1 MALFPGFDLNY
12 PSGVQQLWRS
22 VGCSVAF
29 LLYDLIPHKFPQ
41 WFVSSCG
48 PMYGPWLTNALQAAD
63 LVFCI
68 SDCTRRDLFQFAE
81 EKGLVAPPAVVVRLG
96 DGELSE
102 VTPSPKPVFAPTLRA
117 TVGPGY
123 VLLVSTIEVR
133 KNHALVY
140 QAWRR
145 LLQRHGPAVVPKLV
159 FAGSVGWMSADLIAQ
174 IENDPST
181 RGHISI
187 ISGTSDGDL
196 AWLYCHCLFTLYPS
210 LYEGWGLPVAEG
222 LAFGKACLASD
233 SSAVPEIAGDLVD
246 YHDPHDLVG
255 YVSLLERLIFDPDY
269 RAERE
274 RRVRERFR
282 RTHWTDTVLQMT
294 AAADV
299 LFGTVDPELEERA
312 AEAIEAEASTGAF
325 VDPALKRPA

>member
-1 MALFPGFDLNY
+1 
-12 PSGVQQLWRS
+12 
-22 VGCSVAF
+22 
-29 LLYDLIPHKFPQ
+29 
-41 WFVSSCG
+41 
-48 PMYGPWLTNALQAAD
+48 
-63 LVFCI
+63 
-68 SDCTRRDLFQFAE
+68 
-81 EKGLVAPPAVVVRLG
+81 
-96 DGELSE
+96 
-102 VTPSPKPVFAPTLRA
+102 
-117 TVGPGY
+117 

-159 FAGSVGWMSADLIAQ
+159 FAGSVGWMSGDLIAQ
-174 IENDPST
+174 LENDPST

-196 AWLYCHCLFTLYPS
+196 AWLYRHCLFTLYPS

-233 SSAVPEIAGDLVD
+233 TSAVPEIAGDMVD

-312 AEAIEAEASTGAF
+312 AEAIEAEASTTAF